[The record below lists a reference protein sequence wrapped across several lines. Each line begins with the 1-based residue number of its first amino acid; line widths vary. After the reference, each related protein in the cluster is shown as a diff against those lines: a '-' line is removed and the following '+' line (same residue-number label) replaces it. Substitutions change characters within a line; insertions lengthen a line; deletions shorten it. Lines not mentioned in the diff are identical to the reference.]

1 MTDIITGLLG
11 SGRRQLWRRDLTAG
25 IFDGINSIVSSPL
38 GYVAV
43 GDIRSTDLTASGTYA
58 VSANGEEWSLRNIPG
73 LLTNLN
79 AIATNGS
86 VFVAVTHVG
95 LNPATIWR
103 STDLVTWTGVLLT
116 VKVLLDIAWGN
127 GVFVAVGASGHCY
140 RSLDGITWV
149 RTHEFVVD
157 GAPNN
162 LRRVRFLNGLFVAV
176 GIPNTIMTSPD
187 GLTWTTRTV
196 GLGEISDI
204 AWSGERWFASY
215 PRDFNSTNWGRYAS
229 STDLVTWV
237 EHSIPA
243 IVVRQDLTFSI
254 KHTPRGL
261 FILGSNIEARTS
273 SLFVS
278 QNGEPDSWSEER
290 VDLQLDGLQG
300 RIEFFGNRIFLLG
313 QSLFTRVF

>member
-11 SGRRQLWRRDLTAG
+11 SGRRQLWRRDLTLDISG
-25 IFDGINSIVSSPL
+25 IVSSPL

-43 GDIRSTDLTASGTYA
+43 GDIWSTDLSASGDYA

-116 VKVLLDIAWGN
+116 VKVLLDIVWGN

-149 RTHEFVVD
+149 RTREFVV
-157 GAPNN
+157 GN
-162 LRRVRFLNGLFVAV
+162 LWRVRFLNGLFVAT
-176 GIPNTIMTSPD
+176 GIPNTILTSPD

-243 IVVRQDLTFSI
+243 IVVRQHLTFSI

-261 FILGSNIEARTS
+261 FILGSHAVARTL

-313 QSLFTRVF
+313 QSLFTRAF

>member
-11 SGRRQLWRRDLTAG
+11 SGRRQLWRRDLTQDISG
-25 IFDGINSIVSSPL
+25 IVSSPL

-43 GDIRSTDLTASGTYA
+43 GSIWSTDLTASGNYV
-58 VSANGEEWSLRNIPG
+58 VSANGEEWSFRNILG
-73 LLTNLN
+73 LTTALN

-86 VFVAVTHVG
+86 VFVAVTAG
-95 LNPATIWR
+95 INPANIWR
-103 STDLVTWTGVLLT
+103 STDLVTWTGVLRTAQDLS
-116 VKVLLDIAWGN
+116 DIAWGN
-127 GVFVAVGASGHCY
+127 GVFVAVGVLGHCY

-149 RTHEFVVD
+149 RTREFVVD
-157 GAPNN
+157 GNHGN
-162 LRRVRFLNGLFVAV
+162 LWRVRFLNGLFVAT
-176 GIPNTIMTSPD
+176 GIPNRILTSPD

-229 STDLVTWV
+229 STDLVTWA

-261 FILGSNIEARTS
+261 FILGSHTGARTL

-278 QNGEPDSWSEER
+278 QNGEPDSWTEER
-290 VDLQLDGLQG
+290 VDLQVHGGQG
-300 RIEFFGNRIFLLG
+300 RIQFFGNRIFLLG